1 MTFPANKKQWDL
13 GIDLES
19 DAQAIPGLTY
29 IPQYLDADE
38 QTQLLNIVNQQEWS
52 IRAKR
57 RIQHYGYR
65 YDYEQG
71 VFVSSSYLGAL
82 PDWAEKLAN
91 RLVSDRLMAV
101 VPDQL
106 IVNEYQA
113 GQGIPSHRDCIPC
126 FGATVSFLSLE
137 SPCLM
142 EFTHVQTQQKADMM
156 LLPGSLVLL
165 EKEARY
171 NWQHGII
178 ARKIDIYKG
187 RKFARQK
194 RLSLTFREVLFPHK

>member
-19 DAQAIPGLTY
+19 DAQTIPGLTY
-29 IPQYLDADE
+29 IPQYLNAD
-38 QTQLLNIVNQQEWS
+38 QQIRFINIVNQQEWS
-52 IRAKR
+52 IKAER
-57 RIQHYGYR
+57 RIQNYGYR

-71 VFVSSSYLGAL
+71 VFVSSSYLGTL
-82 PDWAEKLAN
+82 PDWAEELAN
-91 RLVSDRLMAV
+91 KLVSDRLMPV
-101 VPDQL
+101 VPDQV
-106 IVNEYQA
+106 IVNEYQP
-113 GQGIPSHRDCIPC
+113 GQGIPRHRDCIPC

-137 SPCLM
+137 SPCIM
-142 EFTHVQTQQKADMM
+142 EFTHIQTQQKAEIM
-156 LLPGSLVLL
+156 LVPGSLVLL

-171 NWQHGII
+171 DWQHGII

-187 RKFARQK
+187 RKLARKK